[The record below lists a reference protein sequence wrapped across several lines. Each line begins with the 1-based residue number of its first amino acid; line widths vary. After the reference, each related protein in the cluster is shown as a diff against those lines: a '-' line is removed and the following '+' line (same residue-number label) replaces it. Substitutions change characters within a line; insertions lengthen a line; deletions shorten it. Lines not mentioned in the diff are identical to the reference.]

1 MAIPS
6 PLLRNLLLFGHLL
19 RALGLRVTSAQLVE
33 VMNSF
38 TVIDIGRKEDFHNA
52 ARCILVSR
60 QADLPIFD
68 YAFDAFWRF
77 WSHGDKNQP
86 LEKLISDIARQA
98 PRSPGTPPPGMR
110 GKPGQEPS
118 NRIEVGPSSRGS
130 EGAEDNDGAE
140 GVIALYSPGEV
151 LRSKDFGAFSQE
163 EISDAR
169 RFLAEM
175 QWTVTR
181 RRSRRS
187 RPAVRGRTLDVRR
200 SLRRSVASG
209 GEMLNLAHRGPK
221 LKRRS
226 LVLICD
232 ISGSMDRY
240 TRLLLHFLYAVE
252 SSIQQVEVFA
262 FGTRLTRITPSLR
275 SRDPDAAVATVA
287 QEVKDWSGGTRIGE
301 SLRTFN
307 RQWARRV
314 MGHGAIVVIIS
325 DGWDRGEPALLEA
338 EMQRLQRSSY
348 RLLWLNPLLG
358 SANYQPLT
366 QGIQA
371 ALPYVDDF
379 VPIHNLNSLEALGR
393 LLNQVQEGRPAR
405 RQRARSSQIQ
415 V

>member
-6 PLLRNLLLFGHLL
+6 PLLRNLLLFGRLL

-33 VMNSF
+33 VINSF
-38 TVIDIGRKEDFHNA
+38 TVVDIGRREDFHNA

-60 QADLPIFD
+60 QADLAIFD

-77 WSHGDKNQP
+77 WSHDDKNQP
-86 LEKLISDIARQA
+86 LEKLISDIARQV
-98 PRSPGTPPPGMR
+98 PRPQRTPPPGMR
-110 GKPGQEPS
+110 GKPGQAPRS
-118 NRIEVGPSSRGS
+118 PLEVGSGSRGS
-130 EGAEDNDGAE
+130 DGAEESDGAE
-140 GVIALYSPGEV
+140 GVVALYSPGEV
-151 LRSKDFGAFSQE
+151 LRSKDFGAFNQE

-187 RPAVRGRTLDVRR
+187 SPSVRGHTLDVRR

-275 SRDPDAAVATVA
+275 ARDPDAAVAGVA
-287 QEVKDWSGGTRIGE
+287 HEVKDWSGGTRIGE

-314 MGHGAIVVIIS
+314 MGHGAIVLIIS
-325 DGWDRGEPALLEA
+325 DGWDRGEPAVLEA

-379 VPIHNLNSLEALGR
+379 LPIHNLNSLEALGR
-393 LLNQVQEGRPAR
+393 LLNKVQEGRPAR
-405 RQRARSSQIQ
+405 RQRPRSSQID